1 MNTTKESPHG
11 TNRKTATGVG
21 GLFTLK
27 SLTTRR
33 KEMITN
39 KKIAISV
46 GVLFI
51 IATVAGLLGSGLTGS
66 IVGAPDYLVQIA
78 ANKNLIIV
86 GALLAF
92 IAATGSAGIAISLYP
107 VLRKHNEGLALGS
120 VGFRLVEGVCYIV
133 GALGLLSL
141 LSLSQEYGSAG
152 PQAASTFQVLGTL
165 ISAIRNWAGFVFG
178 VIAFCLGAAM
188 YYYVMYR
195 SRLIPRWL
203 SAWGLAGLA
212 LVFSLALL
220 IAFGEKPSGMVMLL
234 AVPIGLQEMV
244 FAVWLIVK
252 GFNPSAV
259 ASEVAKTATN
269 ELLSAA

>member
-1 MNTTKESPHG
+1 MN
-11 TNRKTATGVG
+11 TNRKT
-21 GLFTLK
+21 
-27 SLTTRR
+27 
-33 KEMITN
+33 
-39 KKIAISV
+39 AISV